1 MYWMCK
7 VFCRLFQ
14 AMIFKLLL
22 IQKGVSTCIAN
33 VDTPYV
39 FSGNGSAISAARQP
53 YPFYPFYQTSLI
65 HPLMAYLIYPYHQ

>member
-33 VDTPYV
+33 VDTPFLAETAPLSV
-39 FSGNGSAISAARQP
+39 LPG
-53 YPFYPFYQTSLI
+53 SLI
-65 HPLMAYLIYPYHQ
+65 RFIRFIRFIRLL